1 MSIERACSRAVLGFA
16 AVLSVL
22 ILTGAGVAPASATE
36 SALSLALARQRA
48 DALPMT
54 SFYRFPGPVP
64 SGQPGTLLRSQATQV
79 YQLPAGVRAVRI
91 AYLSRSASNR
101 PVVASAVVLIPFGKA
116 PRGGWPVIAWAHGTS
131 GVARNCAPSLMKN
144 LYYGW
149 MGLFEYPM
157 MGYAVVATDYA
168 GLGTRSPH
176 QYMSIAAQAHDVI
189 YSIPAARAA
198 VAALGRQWVAVGH
211 SQGGSAVL
219 KVAELESRL
228 RDPGFLGTVSLAP
241 PSDLYV
247 MWHKYTNANPA
258 VAGYLDIIALGIQAA
273 DPAFDPREMLGKA
286 ARAKLAQIRQ
296 DACLEAASKLFGRA
310 QPAAFLR
317 PHWADLP
324 AVVHFARINRPYL
337 VAANRPILLLQGTA
351 DHTIPPA
358 VTHHAAVKL
367 CELGDRLEYRTF
379 PGMNHIQLV
388 DASFRDQMKWISARF
403 AGKPAPMD
411 CAAVLSSRS
420 H

>member
-1 MSIERACSRAVLGFA
+1 MSNDRAWLRTVLGIA
-16 AVLSVL
+16 AVLSML
-22 ILTGAGVAPASATE
+22 ILPSTEVASASATE
-36 SALSLALARQRA
+36 TRLSLALARQRA

-64 SGQPGTLLRSQATQV
+64 SGQPGTLLRSQMANV
-79 YQLPAGVRAVRI
+79 YRLPSGVRAVRM
-91 AYLSRSASNR
+91 AYLSRTASDK
-101 PVVASAVVLIPFGKA
+101 PVIASAVILIPFGR
-116 PRGGWPVIAWAHGTS
+116 PPSGGWPVIAWAHGTS
-131 GVARNCAPSLMKN
+131 GVARNCAPSLMRD

-157 MGYAVVATDYA
+157 LGYAVVATDYA

-189 YSIPAARAA
+189 YSIPAARTA
-198 VAALGRQWVAVGH
+198 VPALGRRWVAVGH

-247 MWHKYTNANPA
+247 MWHKYTNANPS

-273 DPAFDPREMLGKA
+273 DPTFDPRQMLGEA
-286 ARAKLAQIRQ
+286 ALVELPEISQN
-296 DACLEAASKLFGRA
+296 ACLEAAGRLFGHA
-310 QPAAFLR
+310 KPSAFLR

-324 AVVHFARINRPYL
+324 AVVHFAKANRPYL
-337 VAANRPILLLQGTA
+337 VAANRPILLLQGTD
-351 DHTIPPA
+351 DHTIPPP

-367 CELGDRLEYRTF
+367 CKLGDRLQYQTF
-379 PGMNHIQLV
+379 TGMNHIQLM
-388 DASFRDQMKWISARF
+388 DASFRDQMNWIAGRF
-403 AGKPAPMD
+403 AGRPAPTNCD
-411 CAAVLSSRS
+411 AVRS
-420 H
+420 TASH